1 LFNYRELINIILISD
16 YYDNYNCCYA
26 LSNSY
31 NEDIYVMRGIHVVKI
46 IEKSRCTMKIAF
58 FNIRNQL
65 NPIIR

>member
-1 LFNYRELINIILISD
+1 LFNYRKLINIILISD

-31 NEDIYVMRGIHVVKI
+31 NEDIYVMKGIHVVKI
-46 IEKSRCTMKIAF
+46 EKSRYAMKIAF
-58 FNIRNQL
+58 YNIRNQL